1 MLDAFNRFLDTV
13 AEFLAQRKGLLPLV
27 GIALILL
34 NLLVV
39 IFLPG
44 IWLARVN
51 LFLHLGLVVALLGIL
66 LAWAL

>member
-34 NLLVV
+34 NLVVV
-39 IFLPG
+39 ILFPG

-51 LFLHLGLVVALLGIL
+51 LFLHLGLVIALLGIL